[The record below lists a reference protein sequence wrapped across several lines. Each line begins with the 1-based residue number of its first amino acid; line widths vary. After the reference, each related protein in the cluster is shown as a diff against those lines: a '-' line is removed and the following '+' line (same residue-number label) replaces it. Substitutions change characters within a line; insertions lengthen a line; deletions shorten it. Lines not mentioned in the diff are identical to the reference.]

1 MKKETHATTS
11 PHSSSEKKK
20 HIEQIWKELINSE
33 ASKNFLDEQIKKAE
47 SLLNLK
53 TKKKHPEWCF

>member
-1 MKKETHATTS
+1 MRKNNYPTTYSHS
-11 PHSSSEKKK
+11 PSEKKK

-53 TKKKHPEWCF
+53 TK